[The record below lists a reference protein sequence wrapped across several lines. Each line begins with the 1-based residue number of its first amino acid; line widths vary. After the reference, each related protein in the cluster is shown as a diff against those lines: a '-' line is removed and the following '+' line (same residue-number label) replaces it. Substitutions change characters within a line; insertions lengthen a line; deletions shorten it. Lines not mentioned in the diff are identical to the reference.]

1 MPGMEVR
8 PKKQDPEKVR
18 MSGNPRESVIGK
30 LREAS
35 YTVLKDNPDKDMIVT
50 MIEDLWN
57 TNDPEKYLTERI
69 S

>member
-1 MPGMEVR
+1 
-8 PKKQDPEKVR
+8 
-18 MSGNPRESVIGK
+18 VIGK

-69 S
+69 N